1 MQMNIA
7 ITNAQSVIY
16 LDEIKELLDAQGLR
30 YEDDAEYF
38 CTAHTAE
45 GELAGCVGLAGN
57 IIKYFAIQDA
67 FKGEGLSRSMVTEVL
82 LTAHQLGRKSL
93 SIFTT
98 PDKVA
103 IFESMGFTPLTSL
116 NRDSVLLINRP
127 DKLQQVQNELS
138 THGVSGDKIGAIVMN
153 ANPFTKGHAYIA
165 EQAASQCDWLHIF
178 VVSEND
184 QEFSFADRFAMVK
197 QGTAHIPNITVH
209 AGNEFIISQRTFP
222 SYFLKKSGLV
232 NQLHAE
238 IDCEVFKRHIAP
250 SLGINHRFV
259 GSEPN
264 CAVTHNYNGVMKQ
277 ILPPEIQVTELERL
291 NLEGSSVSASTARNQ
306 LSQAASSVA
315 NLLPITTINYLIE
328 NCGYALQI

>member
-16 LDEIKELLDAQGLR
+16 LDEIKELLDKQGLR
-30 YEDDAEYF
+30 YENDAEYF

-197 QGTAHIPNITVH
+197 QGTAHISNITVH
-209 AGNEFIISQRTFP
+209 AAMSSSSAN
-222 SYFLKKSGLV
+222 
-232 NQLHAE
+232 
-238 IDCEVFKRHIAP
+238 AP
-250 SLGINHRFV
+250 SH
-259 GSEPN
+259 P
-264 CAVTHNYNGVMKQ
+264 T
-277 ILPPEIQVTELERL
+277 
-291 NLEGSSVSASTARNQ
+291 SSRK
-306 LSQAASSVA
+306 VA
-315 NLLPITTINYLIE
+315 W
-328 NCGYALQI
+328 

>member
-1 MQMNIA
+1 MNIA
-7 ITNAQSVIY
+7 ITNAQSGIY
-16 LDEIKELLDAQGLR
+16 LDEIKELLDTQGLR

-38 CTAHTAE
+38 CTSHTFE

-67 FKGEGLSRSMVTEVL
+67 YKGEGLSRSMVTEVL
-82 LTAHQLGRKSL
+82 LTAHQIGRKSL

-103 IFESMGFTPLTSL
+103 VFESMGFTPLTSL

-127 DKLQQVQNELS
+127 DKLQQIQLEL
-138 THGVSGDKIGAIVMN
+138 TKQRIYGDKIGAIVMN

-165 EQAASQCDWLHIF
+165 EQAANQCDWLHIF

-197 QGTAHIPNITVH
+197 QGTSHIPNITVH

-222 SYFLKKSGLV
+222 SYFLKKSGMV

-238 IDCEVFKRHIAP
+238 IDCEVFKKHIAP

-264 CAVTHNYNGVMKQ
+264 CAVTNNYNGVMKH

-291 NLEGSSVSASTARNQ
+291 NLEGSSISASTARSQ
-306 LSQAASSVA
+306 LSQTASSVA